1 MAETQQQQADDL
13 TEAFEMF
20 DDWED
25 KYRFLIDLGR
35 KLPALPEIEKTEENR
50 IHGCQ
55 SRVWVIA
62 EKRSAPEGEIVEFLA
77 DSDSD
82 IVKGLIS
89 ILRRVYYG
97 QTAERIL
104 QFDIEGLLH
113 RLELDQ
119 HLSMNRRNG
128 LYEMIQ
134 RIKRLALT
142 LQTDSARPLE
152 AKQ

>member
-1 MAETQQQQADDL
+1 MAENQQQQADDL
-13 TEAFEMF
+13 IDAFEMF

-25 KYRFLIDLGR
+25 KYGFLIDLGR
-35 KLPALPEIEKTEENR
+35 KLPALPEAEKTEENR
-50 IHGCQ
+50 IQGCQ

-62 EKRSAPEGEIVEFLA
+62 EKRAASEGDVIEFTA

-82 IVKGLIS
+82 IVKGLIA
-89 ILRRVYYG
+89 ILRRVYFG
-97 QTAERIL
+97 QPADRIL

-128 LYEMIQ
+128 LFEMIQ

-142 LQTDSARPLE
+142 LQSGELNPLE
-152 AKQ
+152 AK

>member
-1 MAETQQQQADDL
+1 MAENQQQQADDL
-13 TEAFEMF
+13 IDAFEMF

-25 KYRFLIDLGR
+25 KYGFLIDLGR
-35 KLPALPEIEKTEENR
+35 KLPALPEAEKTEENR
-50 IHGCQ
+50 IQGCQ

-62 EKRSAPEGEIVEFLA
+62 EKRATSEGDVIEFIA

-82 IVKGLIS
+82 IVKGLIA

-97 QTAERIL
+97 QPADRIL

-128 LYEMIQ
+128 LFEMIQ

-142 LQTDSARPLE
+142 LQSGEPNPLE
-152 AKQ
+152 AK

>member
-1 MAETQQQQADDL
+1 MSENQQQQAGDL
-13 TEAFEMF
+13 IEAFEMF

-35 KLPALPEIEKTEENR
+35 KLPALPDADKTEENR

-55 SRVWVIA
+55 SRVWVVA
-62 EKRSAPEGEIVEFLA
+62 EKRSAPEGEVVEFVA

-142 LQTDSARPLE
+142 LQPDSARPLE
-152 AKQ
+152 AK

>member
-1 MAETQQQQADDL
+1 MTETQQQQADDL
-13 TEAFEMF
+13 IEAFEMF

-35 KLPALPEIEKTEENR
+35 KLPALPESEKTEENR

-55 SRVWVIA
+55 SRVWVVA
-62 EKRSAPEGEIVEFLA
+62 EKRSAPEGDVVEFVA

-89 ILRRVYYG
+89 ILRRVFYG
-97 QTAERIL
+97 QTADRIL

-134 RIKRLALT
+134 RIKRLALA

-152 AKQ
+152 AT

>member
-1 MAETQQQQADDL
+1 MAENQQQQADDL
-13 TEAFEMF
+13 IDAFEMF

-25 KYRFLIDLGR
+25 KYGFLIDLGR
-35 KLPALPEIEKTEENR
+35 KLPALPEAEKTEENR
-50 IHGCQ
+50 IQGCQ

-62 EKRSAPEGEIVEFLA
+62 EKRATAKGDVIEFVA

-82 IVKGLIS
+82 IVKGLIA
-89 ILRRVYYG
+89 ILRRVYFG
-97 QTAERIL
+97 QPADRIL

-128 LYEMIQ
+128 LFEMIQ

-142 LQTDSARPLE
+142 LQSS
-152 AKQ
+152 

>member
-1 MAETQQQQADDL
+1 MTAVQQEHADEL
-13 TEAFEMF
+13 IESFEMF
-20 DDWED
+20 EDWED

-35 KLPALPEIEKTEENR
+35 KLPALPDAEKTEANR

-55 SRVWVIA
+55 SRVWVVA
-62 EKRSAPEGEIVEFLA
+62 KKRSEADGNVIEFVA

-82 IVKGLIS
+82 IVKGLIA
-89 ILRRVYYG
+89 ILRRVYFG
-97 QTAERIL
+97 QTPERIL
-104 QFDIEGLLH
+104 SFDIEGLLH

-134 RIKRLALT
+134 RIKRLAAALT
-142 LQTDSARPLE
+142 VA
-152 AKQ
+152 

>member
-1 MAETQQQQADDL
+1 MAENQQQQADDL
-13 TEAFEMF
+13 IDAFGMF

-25 KYRFLIDLGR
+25 KYGFLIDLGR
-35 KLPALPEIEKTEENR
+35 KLPALPEAEKTEENR
-50 IHGCQ
+50 ILGCQ

-62 EKRSAPEGEIVEFLA
+62 EKRASPEGDMIEFVA

-82 IVKGLIS
+82 IVKGLIA
-89 ILRRVYYG
+89 ILRRVYFG
-97 QTAERIL
+97 QPADRIL

-128 LYEMIQ
+128 LFEMIQ

-142 LQTDSARPLE
+142 LQSSGSNPSE
-152 AKQ
+152 AK

>member
-1 MAETQQQQADDL
+1 MAENQQQQADDL
-13 TEAFEMF
+13 TEAFDMF

-35 KLPALPEIEKTEENR
+35 KLPALPDAEKTEENR

-62 EKRSAPEGEIVEFLA
+62 EKRTAPEGAVIEFLA

-82 IVKGLIS
+82 IVKGLIA
-89 ILRRVYYG
+89 ILRRVYFG
-97 QTAERIL
+97 QTAEKIL
-104 QFDIEGLLH
+104 RFDIEGLLQ
-113 RLELDQ
+113 RLELD
-119 HLSMNRRNG
+119 HNLSMNRRNG
-128 LYEMIQ
+128 LSEMIQ

-142 LQTDSARPLE
+142 LPNDSVRATE
-152 AKQ
+152 AT

>member
-1 MAETQQQQADDL
+1 MAENQQQQADDL
-13 TEAFEMF
+13 IDAFEMF

-25 KYRFLIDLGR
+25 KYSFLIDLGR
-35 KLPALPEIEKTEENR
+35 KLPVLPEAEKTEENR
-50 IHGCQ
+50 IQGCQ

-62 EKRSAPEGEIVEFLA
+62 EKRAASEGDVIEFTA

-82 IVKGLIS
+82 IVKGLIA
-89 ILRRVYYG
+89 ILRRVYFG
-97 QTAERIL
+97 QPADRIL

-128 LYEMIQ
+128 LFEMIQ
-134 RIKRLALT
+134 RIKRLALS
-142 LQTDSARPLE
+142 LQNH
-152 AKQ
+152 

>member
-1 MAETQQQQADDL
+1 MAENQQQQADDL

-35 KLPALPEIEKTEENR
+35 KLPALPDSEKTEENR
-50 IHGCQ
+50 IQGCQ
-55 SRVWVIA
+55 SRVWVVA
-62 EKRSAPEGEIVEFLA
+62 DKRSVPEGDVIEFVA

-82 IVKGLIS
+82 IVKGLIA
-89 ILRRVYYG
+89 ILRRIYYG
-97 QTAERIL
+97 QTADKIL
-104 QFDIEGLLH
+104 QFDIEDLLH

-134 RIKRLALT
+134 RIKRLAIT
-142 LQTDSARPLE
+142 LQSDQTRPLE
-152 AKQ
+152 AN

>member
-1 MAETQQQQADDL
+1 MAENQQQQADDL
-13 TEAFEMF
+13 IDAFEMF

-25 KYRFLIDLGR
+25 KYGFLIDLGR
-35 KLPALPEIEKTEENR
+35 KLPALPEAEKTEENR
-50 IHGCQ
+50 IQGCQ

-62 EKRSAPEGEIVEFLA
+62 EKRTTSEGDVIEFTA

-82 IVKGLIS
+82 IVKGLIA
-89 ILRRVYYG
+89 ILRRVYFG
-97 QTAERIL
+97 QPADRIL

-128 LYEMIQ
+128 LFEMIQ

-142 LQTDSARPLE
+142 LQSGEPNPLE
-152 AKQ
+152 AK

>member
-1 MAETQQQQADDL
+1 MAENQQQQADDL

-35 KLPALPEIEKTEENR
+35 KLPALPDAEKTEENR

-62 EKRSAPEGEIVEFLA
+62 EKRTAPDGDVIEFVA

-82 IVKGLIS
+82 IVKGLIA
-89 ILRRVYYG
+89 ILRRVYFG
-97 QTAERIL
+97 QTADKIL
-104 QFDIEGLLH
+104 LFDIEGLLH
-113 RLELDQ
+113 RLELD
-119 HLSMNRRNG
+119 HNLSMNRRNG

-134 RIKRLALT
+134 RVKRLALT
-142 LQTDSARPLE
+142 LQSASARPLE
-152 AKQ
+152 TT

>member
-1 MAETQQQQADDL
+1 MAENQQQQAEDL
-13 TEAFEMF
+13 TDAFEMF

-35 KLPALPEIEKTEENR
+35 KLPALPDAEKTEENR

-62 EKRSAPEGEIVEFLA
+62 EKHTAPEGDVIEFLA

-82 IVKGLIS
+82 IVKGLIA

-97 QTAERIL
+97 QTAGRIL

-142 LQTDSARPLE
+142 LESDSTRPLE
-152 AKQ
+152 AK

>member
-1 MAETQQQQADDL
+1 MAENQQQQADDL
-13 TEAFEMF
+13 IDAFEMF

-25 KYRFLIDLGR
+25 KYGFLIDLGR
-35 KLPALPEIEKTEENR
+35 KLPALPEAEKTEENR
-50 IHGCQ
+50 ILGCQ
-55 SRVWVIA
+55 SRVWVVA
-62 EKRSAPEGEIVEFLA
+62 EKRTVPEGDVIEFVA

-82 IVKGLIS
+82 IVKGLIA
-89 ILRRVYYG
+89 ILRRVYFS
-97 QTAERIL
+97 QSADRIL

-128 LYEMIQ
+128 LFEMIQ

-142 LQTDSARPLE
+142 LQSGGSNP
-152 AKQ
+152 

>member
-1 MAETQQQQADDL
+1 MIETQQQQADDL
-13 TEAFEMF
+13 IEAFEMF

-35 KLPALPEIEKTEENR
+35 KLPALPDAEKTEENR

-62 EKRSAPEGEIVEFLA
+62 EKHTAPEGDVIEFLA

-82 IVKGLIS
+82 IVKGLIA

-97 QTAERIL
+97 QTAGRIL

-142 LQTDSARPLE
+142 LESDSTRPLE
-152 AKQ
+152 AK

>member
-1 MAETQQQQADDL
+1 MAENQQQQADDL
-13 TEAFEMF
+13 TDAFEMF

-35 KLPALPEIEKTEENR
+35 KLPALPEAEKTEENR

-62 EKRSAPEGEIVEFLA
+62 ERKAAPEGDVIEFLA

-82 IVKGLIS
+82 IVKGLIA

-97 QTAERIL
+97 QTADHIL
-104 QFDIEGLLH
+104 LFDIEGLLH

-142 LQTDSARPLE
+142 LQSGHSTRPLE
-152 AKQ
+152 AK

>member
-1 MAETQQQQADDL
+1 MAENQQQQADDL
-13 TEAFEMF
+13 TDAFEMF

-35 KLPALPEIEKTEENR
+35 KLPALPDSEKTEENR

-62 EKRSAPEGEIVEFLA
+62 EKQASAEGDVITFVA

-82 IVKGLIS
+82 IVKGLIA

-97 QTAERIL
+97 QTADKIL

-128 LYEMIQ
+128 LHEMIQ

-142 LQTDSARPLE
+142 LHSDETHPLE
-152 AKQ
+152 AK

>member
-1 MAETQQQQADDL
+1 MAENQQQQADDL

-35 KLPALPEIEKTEENR
+35 KLPALPDAEKTEANR

-62 EKRSAPEGEIVEFLA
+62 EKSAAPEGDVIEFLA

-82 IVKGLIS
+82 IVKGLIA
-89 ILRRVYYG
+89 ILRRVYFG
-97 QTAERIL
+97 QTAEKIL
-104 QFDIEGLLH
+104 QFDIEGLLR
-113 RLELDQ
+113 RLELD
-119 HLSMNRRNG
+119 HNLSMNRRNG
-128 LYEMIQ
+128 LSEMIQ

-142 LQTDSARPLE
+142 LPSDSARPPE
-152 AKQ
+152 AT

>member
-1 MAETQQQQADDL
+1 
-13 TEAFEMF
+13 MF

-35 KLPALPEIEKTEENR
+35 KLPALPDADKTEENR

-55 SRVWVIA
+55 SRVWVVA
-62 EKRSAPEGEIVEFLA
+62 EKRSAPEGEVVEFVA

-142 LQTDSARPLE
+142 LQPDSARPLE
-152 AKQ
+152 AK

>member
-1 MAETQQQQADDL
+1 MAENQQQQADDL
-13 TEAFEMF
+13 TDAFEMF

-35 KLPALPEIEKTEENR
+35 KLPALPEAEKTEENR

-62 EKRSAPEGEIVEFLA
+62 ERTAAPEGDVVEFLA

-82 IVKGLIS
+82 IVKGLIA

-97 QTAERIL
+97 QTADKIL

-119 HLSMNRRNG
+119 HLSMNPRNG

-134 RIKRLALT
+134 RIKRLAQL
-142 LQTDSARPLE
+142 LQSDPARPLE
-152 AKQ
+152 AT

>member
-1 MAETQQQQADDL
+1 MAENQQQQADDL
-13 TEAFEMF
+13 IDAFEMF

-25 KYRFLIDLGR
+25 KYGFLIDLGR
-35 KLPALPEIEKTEENR
+35 KLPALPEAEKTEENR
-50 IHGCQ
+50 ILGCQ
-55 SRVWVIA
+55 SRVWVVA
-62 EKRSAPEGEIVEFLA
+62 EKQTSADGDVIAFVA

-82 IVKGLIS
+82 IVKGLIA

-97 QTAERIL
+97 QSADRIL

-134 RIKRLALT
+134 RINRLALT
-142 LQTDSARPLE
+142 LQSGSTGPLE
-152 AKQ
+152 AK

>member
-1 MAETQQQQADDL
+1 MTETQQQQADDL
-13 TEAFEMF
+13 IEAFEMF

-35 KLPALPEIEKTEENR
+35 KLPALPESEKTEENR

-55 SRVWVIA
+55 SRVWVVA
-62 EKRSAPEGEIVEFLA
+62 EKRSAPEGDVVEFVA

-113 RLELDQ
+113 QLELDQ

-152 AKQ
+152 ATE